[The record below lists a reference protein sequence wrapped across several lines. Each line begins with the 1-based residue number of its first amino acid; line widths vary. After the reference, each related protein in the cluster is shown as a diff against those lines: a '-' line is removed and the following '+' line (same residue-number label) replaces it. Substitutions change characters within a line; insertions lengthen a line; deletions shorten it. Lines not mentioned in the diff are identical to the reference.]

1 MGFANKIIVN
11 KENIR
16 QNFLNIRNMKADA
29 KAFAVVKANSYGL
42 GALEISKYLENDA
55 DGFCVATPE
64 EAFELRRGGIKKQII
79 CMGYAPEALIEDYL
93 DMEIHPAVFTLDL
106 AKKFDQAAKA
116 RNMVAPI
123 QIKLDTGHTRIGF
136 MHDDPATIDTIKE
149 ISQLPNVKIAG
160 IFSHFACADDEDES
174 FTFTQIQR
182 YERVTSALE
191 AEGVDLGLKHLA
203 NDAGIMAYADRV
215 DFQGMRLGIGIY
227 GEYPS
232 DYIESLHTVDLK
244 PAFTWEVDISNVK
257 TIPAGTG
264 VSYGLTW
271 VADRETRLATLA
283 NGYADGYFRALSN
296 KAHVLIN
303 GVRCPIRGRVC
314 MDQMMVDV
322 TDAGEVNIG
331 DKAYLVG
338 QDEKT
343 GQKVTP
349 AELAKLAGT
358 INYEILT
365 NIGQRV
371 DRLYK

>member
-1 MGFANKIIVN
+1 
-11 KENIR
+11 
-16 QNFLNIRNMKADA
+16 MKADA